1 MADRDCEIKNKDL
14 QIYRSCRGVI
24 LTPLQHAALRA
35 AGCTMGACE
44 GREKAGMGEQMA

>member
-1 MADRDCEIKNKDL
+1 MIDIFCQRISNSQKL
-14 QIYRSCRGVI
+14 QGGN
-24 LTPLQHAALRA
+24 TAPLQHAARSA